1 MVKMKLG
8 RRIMP
13 NGEIVYETPEE
24 FKARM
29 AARDEKLQQR
39 RKRVSINSWNSYHCH
54 SACS

>member
-1 MVKMKLG
+1 
-8 RRIMP
+8 MP